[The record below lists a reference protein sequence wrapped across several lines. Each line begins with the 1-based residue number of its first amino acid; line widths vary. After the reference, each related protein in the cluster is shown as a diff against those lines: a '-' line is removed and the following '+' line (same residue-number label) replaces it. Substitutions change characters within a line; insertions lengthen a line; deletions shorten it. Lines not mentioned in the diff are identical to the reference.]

1 MLFEKRIRE
10 IVRSVV
16 KEELKEQIRKQTLR
30 IRVLSAC
37 QQTARN
43 FGNPTGASYYSQSE
57 EIKEAIDKELEWVGK
72 LYNVEIRSFIQTRY
86 SDVFGTECNYDEY
99 HFEVKEKGSDEWIDI
114 DKW

>member
-1 MLFEKRIRE
+1 MLFEKKIRK
-10 IVRSVV
+10 IVCAVV

-30 IRVLSAC
+30 IRILSAC

-43 FGNPTGASYYSQSE
+43 FGNPTGVSYYSRSE
-57 EIKEAIDKELEWVGK
+57 EIKEAIDKELKWLGK

-86 SDVFGTECNYDEY
+86 SDVLGEEYNCDEY

-114 DKW
+114 DEW